1 MVFLE
6 VRREPGVYYRVTVKI
21 ALQNS
26 NCSVTSGFLCSW
38 EIHLGILLEVW
49 QGNRDASRGEARDPV
64 SLCSWH
70 RDIGIPIN
78 FQEESG
84 IVSF

>member
-1 MVFLE
+1 MFFLE
-6 VRREPGVYYRVTVKI
+6 VRQERGVYYRVMVKI

-26 NCSVTSGFLCSW
+26 CLFTDVRILCSC
-38 EIHLGILLEVW
+38 EIHLRIFLEVW
-49 QGNRDASRGEARDPV
+49 QGNRDASRGGTGDPV
-64 SLCSWH
+64 SLCSWY
-70 RDIGIPIN
+70 RDIGIPIS